1 MKPFLFSAAAMFVAI
16 AVAAGQQKAAPEKT
30 KDSHLPAGYTIPAQE
45 VQRANPVKPTEV
57 SIAAGAKYYSS
68 QCAMCHGKDGD
79 GKGDLAVQ
87 MELKISDYRK
97 PESLAPFTDGELFYI
112 LTNGMG
118 KMVGEGERTPEEKK
132 WNVINYLRS
141 LSKTNEKEKPAANP

>member
-16 AVAAGQQKAAPEKT
+16 AVAASQQKAAPEKT

-45 VQRANPVKPTEV
+45 VQRPNPVKATEA

-68 QCAMCHGKDGD
+68 QCAMCHGTDGD

-87 MELKISDYRK
+87 MELKIPDYRK

-112 LTNGMG
+112 LTKGMG
-118 KMVGEGERTPEEKK
+118 KMVGEGDRTPEEKK

-141 LSKTNEKEKPAANP
+141 LSKGNEKEKPTAKP